1 MAAQLQYFK
10 KAFFLSL
17 VLVSIS
23 HHVNAAVGNDEKCIV
38 DKTKPASE
46 EGNYMDCTDE
56 TLVAQGKTDCCA
68 QDGSVGCC
76 KPGERWG
83 KMIAIGV
90 GISVTF
96 IVLALLYIYLFWC
109 KRGTVPFLDRLFDR
123 AKAKYYAA
131 EDAMPCCASRTEQ
144 RKQAAE
150 IMAKSKDQ
158 PALSLPE
165 DVHDETSK
173 DRWWDGQFIKN
184 E

>member
-1 MAAQLQYFK
+1 MAVRIIILTK
-10 KAFFLSL
+10 TLLVVL
-17 VLVSIS
+17 VLGSVSNITQ
-23 HHVNAAVGNDEKCIV
+23 AAVGDDENCIV
-38 DKTKPASE
+38 DKTKPASD

-56 TLVAQGKTDCCA
+56 SLVAQGKTDCCS
-68 QDGSVGCC
+68 QEGSVGCC
-76 KPGERWG
+76 KPGERWD

-90 GISVTF
+90 GIGVTF
-96 IVLALLYIYLFWC
+96 ILLALLYIYLFWC
-109 KRGTVPFLDRLFDR
+109 KRGTVPCLDRLFDR
-123 AKAKYYAA
+123 AQKKYYAV
-131 EDAMPCCASRTEQ
+131 EDSLPCCASRTEQ
-144 RKQAAE
+144 RKMEAE